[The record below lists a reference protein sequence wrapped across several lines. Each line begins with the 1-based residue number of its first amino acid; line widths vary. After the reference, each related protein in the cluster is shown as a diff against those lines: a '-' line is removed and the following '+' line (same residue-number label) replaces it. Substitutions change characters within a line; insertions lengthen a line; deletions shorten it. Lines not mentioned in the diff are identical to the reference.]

1 MEAIVPSAHASQQ
14 QSTTASP
21 SLQPFH
27 WRKASMSAE
36 KLNRRQLVALA
47 AGAAAV
53 GTTMASTST
62 EAYQGN
68 MERAL
73 SSLFN
78 ALASLRE
85 ATSNKGGHRV
95 KAMALVQQAI
105 EQTQAGVEF
114 ANEHSGGGAP

>member
-1 MEAIVPSAHASQQ
+1 
-14 QSTTASP
+14 
-21 SLQPFH
+21 
-27 WRKASMSAE
+27 MSAE
-36 KLNRRQLVALA
+36 KMNRRQLVALA
-47 AGAAAV
+47 AGAAAA
-53 GTTMASTST
+53 GTTMGSTSA

-114 ANEHSGGGAP
+114 ANEHGGSGAP